1 MKITFLGTS
10 AGIPTKQ
17 RNVTAIAV
25 QPHQQADWWL
35 VDCGE
40 GTQHQL
46 LHTSLSLSR
55 LTTIFITH
63 LHGDHCYGLPGLL
76 ATRALQGGSQN
87 IPLTLIGPAG
97 IKALIE
103 GICHH
108 TQLYLNYPLTIIEVN
123 SIPTTLTIDQH
134 QIDVVPMEHN
144 ITSYGYL
151 ISPPD
156 IPGHLDAA
164 KAKALGIPPGPI
176 YQQLKQGKQVILEDG
191 REIDGS
197 DLLSPTTPAPKVL
210 IAGDNANPQQLLPWL
225 KSVSLLIHE
234 STLTEPELLRLAT
247 TIHHSTAAAVAKVA
261 NQAKLA
267 NLILTHFSA
276 RYRDS
281 SNQGKLTINDIRQEA
296 SKHFHG
302 QLFLAE
308 DWQQYTL
315 TTEGKLLLT
324 QLIQKPNNTPA
335 INC

>member
-17 RNVTAIAV
+17 RNVTGIAV
-25 QPHQQADWWL
+25 QPYQQADWWL

-46 LHTSLSLSR
+46 LYTPFSLSR

-87 IPLTLIGPAG
+87 LPLTLIGPAG
-97 IKALIE
+97 IKPLIE
-103 GICHH
+103 GICQH
-108 TQLYLNYPLTIIEVN
+108 TQLYLNFSLNIIEVN
-123 SIPTTLTIDQH
+123 SVPTTLTIDQH
-134 QIDVVPMEHN
+134 QVDVVPMEHN

-156 IPGHLDAA
+156 IPGHLNAT

-176 YQQLKQGKQVILEDG
+176 YQQLKQGKRVVLDDG
-191 REIDGS
+191 REVDGN
-197 DLLSPTTPAPKVL
+197 DLLSPATPAPKVL

-225 KSVSLLIHE
+225 ESATLLIHE
-234 STLTEPELLRLAT
+234 STLTEPEMHRLAN
-247 TIHHSTAAAVAKVA
+247 TIHHSTAAAVAKAA

-276 RYRDS
+276 RYRNSD
-281 SNQGKLTINDIRQEA
+281 NQGKLTINDIRQEA
-296 SKHFHG
+296 SEHFQG

-324 QLIQKPNNTPA
+324 QPGQKPNSIPP
-335 INC
+335 IN